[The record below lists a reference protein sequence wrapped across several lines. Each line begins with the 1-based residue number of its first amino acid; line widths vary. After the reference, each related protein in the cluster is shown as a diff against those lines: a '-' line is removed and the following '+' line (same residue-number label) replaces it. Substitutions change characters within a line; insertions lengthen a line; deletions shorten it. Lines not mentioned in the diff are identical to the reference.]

1 MTTVKNTLIINGKNT
16 ERNEIRRYIRRDGD
30 DSIIDFS
37 KVDSIAG
44 FGVIQ
49 TIEEHKGKLIINYT
63 TRGGPSV
70 YAVKKLIEANPHLY
84 YIYYYIDE
92 GSRFKGMLK
101 GRNGKVLQETYK
113 EWKA

>member
-1 MTTVKNTLIINGKNT
+1 MTTVKNTLIINGKHT

-37 KVDSIAG
+37 KVDPIAG

-70 YAVKKLIEANPHLY
+70 YAVTKLIEANPHLY
-84 YIYYYIDE
+84 YIYYYESD
-92 GSRFKGMLK
+92 SFKGMIK
-101 GRNGKVLQETYK
+101 ARNGKILKEMHK
-113 EWKA
+113 EWNSNS